1 MDDTTR
7 TLIKFY
13 QDRVAALEAALKAAE
28 EERDA
33 LKEERDMSKEMMNDM
48 IDRAT
53 HLYHQTQ
60 RQLFI

>member
-1 MDDTTR
+1 MDDTTQA
-7 TLIKFY
+7 LIKY
-13 QDRVAALEAALKAAE
+13 YKDRVAALEAALKAAQ
-28 EERDA
+28 EERDQ
-33 LKEERDMSKEMMNDM
+33 LKEERDMSKDVMNDM

>member
-7 TLIKFY
+7 TLIKY
-13 QDRVAALEAALKAAE
+13 YPDRVAALEAALKAAQ
-28 EERDA
+28 EERDK
-33 LKEERDMSKEMMNDM
+33 LKEERDMSKDVMNDM
-48 IDRAT
+48 INRAT